1 MLTHTKEKPYK
12 CKLCPQAYSQ
22 TTDLVRHVS
31 RAHWSGKPY
40 PCDRCDESFRL
51 IEGLREHYRVHVQSG
66 EGLSEMAE
74 VRFNSM
80 TIMDKLFA
88 KIKQQWAEES
98 GNLDSS

>member
-1 MLTHTKEKPYK
+1 M
-12 CKLCPQAYSQ
+12 
-22 TTDLVRHVS
+22 
-31 RAHWSGKPY
+31 
-40 PCDRCDESFRL
+40 
-51 IEGLREHYRVHVQSG
+51 HVQSG

-98 GNLDSS
+98 GNLDSC